1 MARLFHGF
9 TQLAVNVVP
18 AAGWF
23 AENWSAG
30 TTLAVYWFETLA
42 GCLLIAVR
50 IAAHRRL
57 SPRRGHFRYSAPSET
72 RKGVRRSSFLG
83 GFLVASLAFGA
94 AHGIFLAAILFLLN
108 RNGEGA
114 LAAVDWHSVATGC
127 AVVLVFL
134 VVDLVADLP
143 RLRRWS
149 FLRIEQIAQRGMGR
163 IVVVHLTLIF
173 GLMAVGL
180 TDAPSALFGVFVVLK
195 TMYSL
200 SLVLPQYEPAT
211 PPQWFSR
218 LMNRVP
224 NAHPGERFEDYW
236 AKDRVA
242 EADRRER
249 NDQPWTQ
256 RR

>member
-1 MARLFHGF
+1 MARLFHGL
-9 TQLAVNVVP
+9 TQLGVNAVP

-30 TTLAVYWFETLA
+30 TTLAVYWFETVA

-50 IAAHRRL
+50 IAAHQRL

-72 RKGVRRSSFLG
+72 RRGIRRSAFLP
-83 GFLVASLAFGA
+83 GFLVGSLGFAA
-94 AHGIFLAAILFLLN
+94 AHGVFLAAILLLLDHH
-108 RNGEGA
+108 GEVA
-114 LAAVDWHSVATGC
+114 LAGVDWHSVGTGC
-127 AVVLVFL
+127 VIVSVFL
-134 VVDLVADLP
+134 IVDLAADLP
-143 RLRRWS
+143 RIRRWS
-149 FLRIEQIAQRGMGR
+149 FLRVEQAAQRGMGR

-200 SLVLPQYEPAT
+200 SLVLPQWEPAT
-211 PPQWFSR
+211 PPAWFSR

-236 AKDRVA
+236 AKDRQA
-242 EADRRER
+242 EAERRER
-249 NDQPWTQ
+249 NDEPWTQ